1 MCVQLNVTA
10 LGEDRLNAIT
20 QLGDRLLSDTA
31 VPDREVLRQQLVCAN
46 MTWRQLSAD
55 ITEHCR
61 QCQEQADAVRMF
73 TDCLAHLN
81 ASLDESD
88 NQLRLAEN
96 CHVVTF
102 DDRRDQLKS
111 LKVC

>member
-1 MCVQLNVTA
+1 VRAV
-10 LGEDRLNAIT
+10 GEDRLNAIT

-31 VPDREVLRQQLVCAN
+31 VPDRQVLKQQLTCAN
-46 MTWRQLSAD
+46 VTWRQLSAD
-55 ITEHCR
+55 IAEHCR
-61 QCQEQADAVRMF
+61 QCQEHADAVRVF

-81 ASLDESD
+81 MSLDESE

-96 CHVVTF
+96 CNVVTF
-102 DDRRDQLKS
+102 DGCRDQLKS